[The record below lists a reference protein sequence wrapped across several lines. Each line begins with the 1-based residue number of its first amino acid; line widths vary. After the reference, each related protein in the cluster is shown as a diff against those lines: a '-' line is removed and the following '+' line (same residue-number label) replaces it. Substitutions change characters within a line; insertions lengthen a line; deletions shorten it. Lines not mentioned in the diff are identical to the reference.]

1 MAVSTY
7 IPESVGSKDILFENA
22 PLVGTVDFFDG
33 VLIFSPAFLFL
44 MIGDII
50 LPAFLE
56 AYIVLFSIFL
66 AICGLLLLVMKPNYM
81 TLYEWVKV
89 WRTYRFRDK
98 DYEKN
103 YTDDAGNPFNSISA
117 VPDNDTRKLTM
128 VDRVYPERDVIELD
142 DGTMLSIIEFS
153 GSNLDMAA
161 QEQIIGTVNQYSQ
174 KLSSQLQH
182 DIQFY
187 MPLRPV
193 STEETAARYRKQQ
206 ENLQVKTQDD
216 RFLQMYLEDR
226 VSWVDGL
233 SMNSYIREQ
242 YVVVAIKPAEVTSM
256 AMQTNKSGLS
266 SIPGGELLVDI
277 FRGLTGNVA
286 IDSEQELKRKQLRE
300 LSKRRDT
307 IRSILTVGPGNES
320 RHVNYKKALG
330 LIKEFWE
337 GEKIISDEM
346 DALSNEQPFSIPS
359 QEQTLDKKGGDDSE
373 VDKKGDS
380 Q

>member
-44 MIGDII
+44 MIGDIV
-50 LPAFLE
+50 LPEFLE

-128 VDRVYPERDVIELD
+128 VDRVYPERDVVELD

-206 ENLQVKTQDD
+206 ENLQVKTRDD

-226 VSWVDGL
+226 VGWVDGL

-256 AMQTNKSGLS
+256 AMQTNKSGLA

-320 RHVNYKKALG
+320 RHVNYKKSLG

-359 QEQTLDKKGGDDSE
+359 QEQTVDKKGGEDSE